1 MKDKNYCTCFVLQL
15 FISIKKKRER
25 LRDTFNDNAMDK
37 ASQSRDRVTKGRII

>member
-1 MKDKNYCTCFVLQL
+1 MKDKNYCTCFVLQF
-15 FISIKKKRER
+15 FISIKKKER